1 MNLIIYFTVYSS
13 ERSVRMRVTPQYL
26 PFAKSFLVQ
35 MRNLGIVVV
44 FIPIMESVC
53 AIAVSKKSS
62 STVYFVKVFLMTMI
76 MAICGLSYTFSE
88 NIWNLKELRITSLFV
103 RKWTKQHLLP
113 IWVIL
118 VKIALFVP
126 YTTFWKIALGS
137 SHGGIVIKYL
147 VQIKLTY
154 NYRTR
159 NKIC

>member
-1 MNLIIYFTVYSS
+1 MKVICRMNLIIYFTVYSS

-76 MAICGLSYTFSE
+76 MAFCGLSYTFSE

-103 RKWTKQHLLP
+103 RNGQNSICYLSGWYWWKLPCLSHTQHFEKLL
-113 IWVIL
+113 
-118 VKIALFVP
+118 
-126 YTTFWKIALGS
+126 
-137 SHGGIVIKYL
+137 
-147 VQIKLTY
+147 
-154 NYRTR
+154 
-159 NKIC
+159 